1 MTCLDNAHIAL
12 LVPGTTGAIW
22 AVPSKWHAWYHI
34 SDMMVPKEWYYQKS
48 RKQICSRPLSV
59 NILIVLN
66 SYIFHHPSHFH
77 PRHIYHPWLR
87 ISPIAQEPLP
97 YASPIRHLIPIFSLS
112 WTKIKS
118 LRFYLTLHF
127 LIYHL
132 IHLSC
137 NQNHILI
144 TVRRVM
150 YSHLRSWQQGVQ
162 HSLTPILWRS
172 PHIIVH
178 PLSRILRRLLKQ
190 LVIDFCQ

>member
-1 MTCLDNAHIAL
+1 MKIYVNLSFLMHFLTKN
-12 LVPGTTGAIW
+12 P
-22 AVPSKWHAWYHI
+22 
-34 SDMMVPKEWYYQKS
+34 KS

-97 YASPIRHLIPIFSLS
+97 YASPIRHLIPILSFS

-144 TVRRVM
+144 TVRRVR